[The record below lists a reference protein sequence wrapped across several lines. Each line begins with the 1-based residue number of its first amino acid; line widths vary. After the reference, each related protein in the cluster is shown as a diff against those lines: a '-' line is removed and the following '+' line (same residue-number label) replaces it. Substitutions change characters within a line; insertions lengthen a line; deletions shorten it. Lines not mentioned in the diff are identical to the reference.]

1 MNRRCSVDPKSFKER
16 LCVGLVS
23 LLAPLLCG
31 GCVALSIPSVRYDD
45 PTDRGGMFG
54 PHRSAGVDSVEHTVG
69 GDSGGLG
76 EVSQSGARCADESL
90 EDIEEYPPPKT
101 PEVPW
106 PRFHPLPTR
115 PVFSTFPEL

>member
-1 MNRRCSVDPKSFKER
+1 MNRRRSVDQKLFKQR

-31 GCVALSIPSVRYDD
+31 GCVALNIPSVRYDD
-45 PTDRGGMFG
+45 PADRGGIFG
-54 PHRSAGVDSVEHTVG
+54 PHRNTAVGSVADTVG

-76 EVSQSGARCADESL
+76 EAPQSAARCADESL

-115 PVFSTFPEL
+115 PVFSPFP